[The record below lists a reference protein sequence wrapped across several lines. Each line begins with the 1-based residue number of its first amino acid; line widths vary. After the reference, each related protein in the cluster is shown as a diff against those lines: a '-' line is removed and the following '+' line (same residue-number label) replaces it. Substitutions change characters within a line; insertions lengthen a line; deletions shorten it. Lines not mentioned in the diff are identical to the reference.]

1 MTWSS
6 RRPCGR
12 QEIVILSVPGLCW
25 DQVWRK
31 NRSCRAQVAQTATGL
46 PLQGL
51 LVLPSSL
58 PVPHMLHCV
67 VIAVYVSVAPP
78 AWEPHGSDRILFI
91 PWHARGDSP
100 HGLNWKTPR
109 VPAQGKLVTLVSWG
123 FELKLFYI
131 SCSRGSLGVLKWVF
145 YSKSL
150 PMSAVG

>member
-1 MTWSS
+1 MEQQKAVWASGDRHPVSPWALLGSS
-6 RRPCGR
+6 LKEE
-12 QEIVILSVPGLCW
+12 Q
-25 DQVWRK
+25 K
-31 NRSCRAQVAQTATGL
+31 
-46 PLQGL
+46 LQGPGGSDSDWASPPGPPCAAFQ
-51 LVLPSSL
+51 PS
-58 PVPHMLHCV
+58 VPHMLHCV